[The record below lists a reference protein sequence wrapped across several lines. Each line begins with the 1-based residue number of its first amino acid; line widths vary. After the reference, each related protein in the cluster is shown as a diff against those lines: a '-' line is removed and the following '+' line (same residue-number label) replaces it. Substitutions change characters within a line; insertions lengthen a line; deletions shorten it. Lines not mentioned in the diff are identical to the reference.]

1 MWKSLKDLPTLT
13 ELFFGKGVDPA
24 TYAPQYLSGKGKVAT
39 KKATIKKAK
48 TGGKSITEVTKT
60 PPKNAKTAE
69 KPTPTRG
76 TRKDFG
82 MQKAL
87 KKQKGDY

>member
-24 TYAPQYLSGKGKVAT
+24 TYAPQYLSGKGKATT
-39 KKATIKKAK
+39 KKATTKKAK

-60 PPKNAKTAE
+60 PPKNAITSE
-69 KPTPTRG
+69 KPTRG